1 MSNQQQPPTNS
12 VANDGPQVK
21 EKDLLLPL
29 ANVIRI
35 MRKALPADA
44 KLAKDAQECMQQ
56 CVSEFVSFITS
67 EAAENAQR
75 EKLKTVAGDNILV
88 ALKQLGFENYG
99 EVLGVYL
106 SKPRDR

>member
-1 MSNQQQPPTNS
+1 
-12 VANDGPQVK
+12 
-21 EKDLLLPL
+21 
-29 ANVIRI
+29 

-67 EAAENAQR
+67 EGMVDSYIYVHQDLIAAENAQR